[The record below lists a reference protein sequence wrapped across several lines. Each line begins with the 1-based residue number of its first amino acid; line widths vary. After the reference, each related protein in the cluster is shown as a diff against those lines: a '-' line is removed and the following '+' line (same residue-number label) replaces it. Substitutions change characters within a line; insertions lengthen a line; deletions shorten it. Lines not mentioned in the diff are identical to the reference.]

1 MRIAALSDR
10 AVIVDGSIAIDIE
23 TASRGRFGPAIAG
36 LYPDWDEFI
45 DWASDPAA
53 WADAE
58 RTEFDLRQL
67 GAPSPSPRQV
77 FAIGLNY
84 QEHATEA
91 GLTGAMPDLVIPPT
105 FTKFAASLTGPY
117 GELRLPSSRVDW
129 EVELVVVV
137 GRYCDRVDAGAA
149 WAYVAGLTVGQD
161 FSERDIQRLGPVP
174 QFSMAKSFP
183 GFGPTGPWL
192 VTPDEL
198 EDRDDLELECVVNGE
213 IRQKSRTS
221 AMIVSVSDL
230 IAQLS
235 AICPLYPGDVIF
247 SGTPSG
253 VGMGRHP
260 ELYLKPG
267 DEVVSRIRGIG
278 ELRQLC
284 VA

>member
-10 AVIVDGSIAIDIE
+10 AVMVDGSTAIDIE
-23 TASRGRFGPAIAG
+23 TASRGRFGPAIQG
-36 LYPDWDEFI
+36 LYPDWDDFI
-45 DWASDPAA
+45 EWASDSAT
-53 WADAE
+53 WAQ
-58 RTEFDLRQL
+58 TEPTQFDLRQL
-67 GAPSPSPRQV
+67 GPPSPSPRQV

-84 QEHATEA
+84 QEHASEA
-91 GLTGAMPDLVIPPT
+91 GVKDMPDLSVPPT

-117 GELRLPSSRVDW
+117 GEVRLPSSRVDW
-129 EVELVVVV
+129 EVELVVVI
-137 GRYCDRVDAGAA
+137 GSYSERVEAHSA
-149 WAYVAGLTVGQD
+149 WAHVAGLTVGQD

-174 QFSMAKSFP
+174 QFSMAKSYP

-192 VTPDEL
+192 VTTDEL

-213 IRQKSRTS
+213 IRQRSRTS
-221 AMIVSVSDL
+221 AMIVPVSEL

-253 VGMGRHP
+253 VGMGRTP

-267 DEVVSRIRGIG
+267 DEVISRIRGIG
-278 ELRQLC
+278 EIRQMC
-284 VA
+284 VS

>member
-10 AVIVDGSIAIDIE
+10 AVIVDGSTAIDIE
-23 TASRGRFGPAIAG
+23 TASRGRFGPAIQG
-36 LYPDWDEFI
+36 LYPDWDDFI
-45 DWASDPAA
+45 EWASDSATWAQTEPAQ
-53 WADAE
+53 
-58 RTEFDLRQL
+58 FNFRQL
-67 GAPSPSPRQV
+67 GPPSPSPRQV

-84 QEHATEA
+84 QEHASEA
-91 GLTGAMPDLVIPPT
+91 GVKDMPDLSVPPT

-117 GELRLPSSRVDW
+117 GEVRLPSTRVDW
-129 EVELVVVV
+129 EVELVVVI
-137 GRYCDRVDAGAA
+137 GSYSERVEAHSA
-149 WAYVAGLTVGQD
+149 WAHVAGLTVGQD

-174 QFSMAKSFP
+174 QFSMAKSYP

-192 VTPDEL
+192 VTTDEL

-221 AMIVSVSDL
+221 AMIVPVSEL

-253 VGMGRHP
+253 VGMGRTP

-267 DEVVSRIRGIG
+267 DEVISRIRGIG
-278 ELRQLC
+278 EIRQMC
-284 VA
+284 VS

>member
-1 MRIAALSDR
+1 
-10 AVIVDGSIAIDIE
+10 
-23 TASRGRFGPAIAG
+23 
-36 LYPDWDEFI
+36 
-45 DWASDPAA
+45 
-53 WADAE
+53 
-58 RTEFDLRQL
+58 
-67 GAPSPSPRQV
+67 
-77 FAIGLNY
+77 
-84 QEHATEA
+84 
-91 GLTGAMPDLVIPPT
+91 
-105 FTKFAASLTGPY
+105 
-117 GELRLPSSRVDW
+117 
-129 EVELVVVV
+129 
-137 GRYCDRVDAGAA
+137 
-149 WAYVAGLTVGQD
+149 
-161 FSERDIQRLGPVP
+161 
-174 QFSMAKSFP
+174 MAKSFP

-253 VGMGRHP
+253 VGMGRNP

>member
-10 AVIVDGSIAIDIE
+10 AVIVDGSTAIDIE
-23 TASRGRFGPAIAG
+23 TASRGRFGPTIQG
-36 LYPDWDEFI
+36 LYPDWDDFI
-45 DWASDPAA
+45 AWASDSAT
-53 WADAE
+53 WAQAE
-58 RTEFDLRQL
+58 PTEFDLRQL
-67 GAPSPSPRQV
+67 GPPSPSPRQV

-84 QEHATEA
+84 QEHASEA
-91 GLTGAMPDLVIPPT
+91 GVKDMPDLSVPPT

-117 GELRLPSSRVDW
+117 GEVRLPSSRVDW
-129 EVELVVVV
+129 EVELVVVI
-137 GRYCDRVDAGAA
+137 GSYCERVEAQSA
-149 WAYVAGLTVGQD
+149 WAHVAGLTVGQD

-174 QFSMAKSFP
+174 QFSMAKSYP

-192 VTPDEL
+192 VTTDEL
-198 EDRDDLELECVVNGE
+198 EDRDDLELECAVNGE

-221 AMIVSVSDL
+221 AMIVPVSEL

-253 VGMGRHP
+253 VGMGRTP

-267 DEVVSRIRGIG
+267 DEVISRIRGIG
-278 ELRQLC
+278 EIRQMC
-284 VA
+284 VP